1 MVGGR
6 FLSCHTTYLL
16 TLSYKGRAVQILS
29 TCYVPYH
36 GGNDATSPT
45 LRTIPNRGAFGL
57 GFYRLFEVVF
67 LSYTGVCIVYMY
79 EHPPLGVSSRYAL

>member
-6 FLSCHTTYLL
+6 CLSCHTTYLL

-36 GGNDATSPT
+36 GGNDATFPT
-45 LRTIPNRGAFGL
+45 LRTIPNRARRFKK
-57 GFYRLFEVVF
+57 GFEGFWVRTLQTVRGGVFVLYRCVHCVH
-67 LSYTGVCIVYMY
+67 V
-79 EHPPLGVSSRYAL
+79 